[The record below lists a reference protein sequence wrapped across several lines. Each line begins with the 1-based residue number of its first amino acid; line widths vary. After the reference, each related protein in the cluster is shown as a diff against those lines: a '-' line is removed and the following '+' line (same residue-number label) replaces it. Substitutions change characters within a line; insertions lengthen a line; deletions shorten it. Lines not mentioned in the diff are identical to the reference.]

1 MPNINRRTQ
10 IGQLLSLLADD
21 LLSMGV
27 SMTSETPFFCLTGN
41 ETDTYR
47 CNKGDKPSSFS
58 TLLPLLYSLF
68 MTCEDLS
75 EKKVY
80 DP

>member
-41 ETDTYR
+41 ERLTPTDAIKETNPPVSALFY
-47 CNKGDKPSSFS
+47 PSFI
-58 TLLPLLYSLF
+58 LYL
-68 MTCEDLS
+68 
-75 EKKVY
+75 
-80 DP
+80 